1 MLFIASLLAYMRTAV
16 IIPSRIGSERLLRK
30 ALRLIDGVSLTERV
44 WHQVSKAS
52 GIDGVY
58 VATDSDEIYSH
69 VEEFGG
75 KAIMTDAACK
85 NGTERVAQAVERLGE
100 RYDVVINVQGDEPLI
115 APDVIEAVQQAFSD
129 PAVAVV
135 TPISPLR
142 EPSDL
147 SNPTVVKCAVAEGGN
162 ILYFSRSSIP
172 HVRDNASV
180 VRDGLHW
187 KHIGVYGFRSELLA
201 KLTVLSP
208 TALEDAEKL
217 EQLRWLEHGYSI
229 RSVKV
234 NYDSVAV
241 DVEADIA
248 TVEGILAK
256 R

>member
-1 MLFIASLLAYMRTAV
+1 MRTAV

-30 ALRLIDGVSLTERV
+30 ALRLIDGVTLTERV
-44 WHQVSKAS
+44 WRQVSKAS

-58 VATDSDEIYSH
+58 VATDSDEIFAH
-69 VEEFGG
+69 VEQFGG

-115 APDVIEAVQQAFSD
+115 APDVIEAVQQAFNDS
-129 PAVAVV
+129 AVNIA
-135 TPISPLR
+135 TPISPMR
-142 EPSDL
+142 EVSDL

-162 ILYFSRSSIP
+162 ILYFSRSPIP
-172 HVRDNASV
+172 HVRDEANA

-187 KHIGVYGFRSELLA
+187 KHIGVYGFRSDLLP
-201 KLTVLSP
+201 KLTALSP
-208 TALEDAEKL
+208 TPLEDVEKL
-217 EQLRWLEHGYSI
+217 EQLRWLEHGFSI
-229 RSVKV
+229 RGVRV